1 MKTRERLY
9 HGPRADIARDVANAY
24 NDHAPEGLE
33 AEVHKE
39 ADDRYLLVLVC
50 DYRILCD
57 WCGDRP
63 TFAGHDLCTKCW
75 DEREQ
80 QKGEARPHV

>member
-9 HGPRADIARDVANAY
+9 HGPRADIARAVANAY

-39 ADDRYLLVLVC
+39 ADDRYLTVIVC

-63 TFAGHDLCTKCW
+63 IYGGADLCSPCW
-75 DEREQ
+75 DKREAEKAAQ
-80 QKGEARPHV
+80 